1 MPCKFVSHI
10 KWPLKGTE
18 LEERSG
24 SDGRPWLASRLHPSS
39 LTVPPPTTAAAA
51 GEGEELVEGGGVR
64 TVMYG
69 GSDGHKLEQR
79 GWWR

>member
-39 LTVPPPTTAAAA
+39 LTASPPTTAAAA
-51 GEGEELVEGGGVR
+51 GEEEGGQDCDVWWLGWTQAGMVGVGVVLVV
-64 TVMYG
+64 T
-69 GSDGHKLEQR
+69 
-79 GWWR
+79 